1 MFLASST
8 GSLVWA
14 SRLRYTDGF
23 VSAAA
28 RAGNAVTNRRAS
40 GHFHAVQFYESD
52 DSLITIVAR
61 FLADGFRQSQ
71 PGVVIATPEHCVAIE
86 ESLAAYQ
93 LDARRMKQL
102 GDLVV
107 LDAREVL
114 GTIMA
119 DGMPHAPSFKH
130 VLGSTFAEVARIHPE
145 RTIRAYGE
153 MVDVLWKDGMTAA
166 AIRLETLWNE
176 LAKSYDFKLLCGYSM
191 GNFYKDAA
199 VGEITRQHSH
209 LLADTG
215 EAATIN

>member
-1 MFLASST
+1 MSKPRT
-8 GSLVWA
+8 
-14 SRLRYTDGF
+14 
-23 VSAAA
+23 
-28 RAGNAVTNRRAS
+28 S

-52 DSLITIVAR
+52 DSLIGLVAR
-61 FLADGFRQSQ
+61 FLAEGFRQNQ
-71 PGVVIATPEHCVAIE
+71 PGIVIATPEHSVAIE
-86 ESLAAYQ
+86 ESLATYH
-93 LDARRMKQL
+93 LDVKRLKQL

-107 LDAREVL
+107 LDAPEVL
-114 GTIMA
+114 DTIMV
-119 DGMPHAPSFKH
+119 DGMPHPPLFRH
-130 VLGSTFAEVARIHPE
+130 VVGTMFTEAARIHPD

-153 MVDVLWKDGMTAA
+153 MVNVLWKDGHTAA

-209 LLADTG
+209 LIVDSG

>member
-1 MFLASST
+1 MP
-8 GSLVWA
+8 
-14 SRLRYTDGF
+14 
-23 VSAAA
+23 
-28 RAGNAVTNRRAS
+28 NRKAS

-52 DSLITIVAR
+52 HSLITIVAK
-61 FLADGFRQSQ
+61 FLADGFKQSQ
-71 PGVVIATPEHCVAIE
+71 PGVVIATPEHCAAIE
-86 ESLAAYQ
+86 ESLATHQ
-93 LDARRMKQL
+93 LDVRRMKQL

-107 LDAREVL
+107 LDAHEVL
-114 GTIMA
+114 DTIMV
-119 DGMPHAPSFKH
+119 DGIPHPPLFKH
-130 VLGSTFAEVARIHPE
+130 VFGTTLTELARIHPK

-153 MVDVLWKDGMTAA
+153 MVNVLWQDGLTAA